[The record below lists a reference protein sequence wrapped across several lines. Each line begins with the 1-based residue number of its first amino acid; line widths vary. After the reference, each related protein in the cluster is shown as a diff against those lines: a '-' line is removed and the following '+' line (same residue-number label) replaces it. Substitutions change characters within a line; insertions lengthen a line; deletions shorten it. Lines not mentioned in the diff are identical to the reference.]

1 MTETMNVFVLLF
13 GYLSSILVFVTFY
26 MKNMA
31 TLRVLAISS
40 NVTSLVYTIANGIWP
55 FAILHAALLP
65 LNCLRLRQIHKMI
78 AALSAARKADFDMR
92 ILYPLMQLKK
102 VKAGD
107 LIFLQDQVADKA
119 FFIESGIVHL
129 PEVGIYLAEGSFF
142 GEMGLFLREKRRT
155 SSARCATDC
164 TLYSLT
170 ESDIIAAFHQHPEFA
185 FHLMS
190 LITTRFAE
198 NLARR

>member
-1 MTETMNVFVLLF
+1 MTETMNVFFLLF

-92 ILYPLMQLKK
+92 ILYPFMQQTKFK
-102 VKAGD
+102 TGD
-107 LIFLQDQVADKA
+107 LIF
-119 FFIESGIVHL
+119 F
-129 PEVGIYLAEGSFF
+129 
-142 GEMGLFLREKRRT
+142 
-155 SSARCATDC
+155 
-164 TLYSLT
+164 
-170 ESDIIAAFHQHPEFA
+170 
-185 FHLMS
+185 
-190 LITTRFAE
+190 
-198 NLARR
+198 